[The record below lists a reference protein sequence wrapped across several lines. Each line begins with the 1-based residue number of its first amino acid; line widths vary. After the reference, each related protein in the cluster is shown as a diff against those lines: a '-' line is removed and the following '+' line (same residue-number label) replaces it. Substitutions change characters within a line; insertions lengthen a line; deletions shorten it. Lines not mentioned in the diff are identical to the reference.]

1 MVDGEG
7 AAAARLIRGPGDPPP
22 TTARGAAPAD
32 GPVRASGYARAVSRP
47 VLLQPR
53 WIVAHVMILVVVGTF
68 PLLGM
73 WQLDRWDQQKSLQA
87 RIDARIDSEPVPVG
101 SVLEPGSTPERLDD
115 LEFQP
120 VTATG
125 TYLADEEVAHR
136 NRDLDGQGGFDW
148 LTPLQLDDGRAIL
161 VRRGFVPPTR
171 TAGTDPT
178 AAPPPPGEVT
188 VTGWLELSRPQ
199 PSGFAAGFA
208 PSDPAT
214 GTLDT
219 VFHSDVARIGQ
230 QTSADLL
237 PMVLHLAE
245 QDPPQDQPLPV
256 AQSLPE
262 VDLSQNVSY
271 AVQWFVFTAI
281 AILGYAIV
289 LRLKWRE
296 RVEDDE
302 EHDEPGAD
310 DAAGDPDRAGHAA
323 GLGPSGRR

>member
-1 MVDGEG
+1 
-7 AAAARLIRGPGDPPP
+7 
-22 TTARGAAPAD
+22 
-32 GPVRASGYARAVSRP
+32 
-47 VLLQPR
+47 
-53 WIVAHVMILVVVGTF
+53 MILVIVGTF

-73 WQLDRWDQQKSLQA
+73 WQLDRWDQQKSLQQRIDT
-87 RIDARIDSEPVPVG
+87 RIDAEPVPVTG
-101 SVLEPGSTPERLDD
+101 VLDPGTSPDRLDD
-115 LEFQP
+115 LEFQQ

-148 LTPLQLDDGRAIL
+148 LTPLQLDDGRAVL
-161 VRRGFVPPTR
+161 VRRGFVPPTQ
-171 TAGTDPT
+171 TAGIDPT
-178 AAPPPPGEVT
+178 VAAPPSGQVT

-219 VFHSDVARIGQ
+219 VFYSDVARIGQ

-237 PMVLHLAE
+237 PMVLHLSE

-262 VDLSQNVSY
+262 VDLSQNLSY

-281 AILGYAIV
+281 AIIGYAIV

-296 RVEDDE
+296 RVEDDVD
-302 EHDEPGAD
+302 HAGGGARD
-310 DAAGDPDRAGHAA
+310 DAGDPHHASHAA
-323 GLGPSGRR
+323 GP